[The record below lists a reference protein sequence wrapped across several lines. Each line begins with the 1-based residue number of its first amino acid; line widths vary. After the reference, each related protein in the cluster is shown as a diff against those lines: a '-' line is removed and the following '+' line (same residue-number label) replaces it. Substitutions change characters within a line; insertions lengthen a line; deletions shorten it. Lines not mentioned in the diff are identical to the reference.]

1 MDVLDVLL
9 ADVFM
14 RQGGFSG
21 SEGRMGGPSGCGGES
36 VSSWIGDFSAS
47 WADFWAMELC
57 VWTPEDCLVGLLGS
71 EVSLGTLVH
80 CHAPNVFGTV
90 DMEKVS

>member
-1 MDVLDVLL
+1 VLL